1 MTEPKTEREQKQ
13 PALPLEQVPLSQV
26 IADLGEEVKWAI
38 ARRKVHFTT
47 GQDTPPWCAQRKGDR
62 ARPLVRVAG
71 IGTGVEAL
79 LNMKLDG
86 QILPCMDC
94 LYAARK

>member
-1 MTEPKTEREQKQ
+1 M
-13 PALPLEQVPLSQV
+13 PLSQV

-38 ARRKVHFTT
+38 ARRKVHFMNDE
-47 GQDTPPWCAQRKGDR
+47 DTPPWCAQRKGDR

-94 LYAARK
+94 LNAAGK